1 MAAERLKLLVGTK
14 NPGKNEEV
22 QFLLRDLP
30 LELHSLIEFPTIET
44 VEESES
50 SYTENAIRKAGTYAR
65 ETGMWALADDSGLE
79 VDALGGAPGV
89 RSARYAGA
97 GATDSERI
105 ELLLSAL
112 SNTEDEGRGARF
124 RSVVAI
130 ADAMGKV
137 LNVAEGVCEGSISR
151 APRGKNGFGY
161 DPIFV
166 PQGYDLTFAEL
177 SQSEKDQISHRARAL
192 SLTVEFLRERLLPLD
207 RGSGHS

>member
-14 NPGKNEEV
+14 NPGKSEEV
-22 QFLLRDLP
+22 QSLLRDLP
-30 LELHSLIEFPTIET
+30 LELHSLLEFPTIET

-50 SYTENAIRKAGTYAR
+50 SYAENAIRKAGTYAR

-79 VDALGGAPGV
+79 VDALDGAPGV

-105 ELLLSAL
+105 DLLLSAL

-124 RSVVAI
+124 GSVVAI

-151 APRGKNGFGY
+151 APHGKNGFGY

-177 SQSEKDQISHRARAL
+177 SQSEKDQISHRARAII
-192 SLTVEFLRERLLPLD
+192 LTIAFLRSA
-207 RGSGHS
+207 G

>member
-1 MAAERLKLLVGTK
+1 MAAERLKLLVATK
-14 NPGKNEEV
+14 NPAKSEEV
-22 QFLLRDLP
+22 QFLLRDLQ
-30 LELHSLIEFPTIET
+30 LELHSLLEFPTVEA

-50 SYTENAIRKAGTYAR
+50 SYAENAIRKASTYAR

-89 RSARYAGA
+89 RSARYAGF

-105 ELLLSAL
+105 DLLLSAL
-112 SNTEDEGRGARF
+112 SNTEDDNRGGRF

-151 APRGKNGFGY
+151 VPRGKNGFGY

-177 SQSEKDQISHRARAL
+177 SQSKKHQISHRARAMN
-192 SLTVEFLRERLLPLD
+192 SMCDFLRARLRPLD